1 MIWVFF
7 FIKCGVQ
14 HETLFDSGGD
24 ANDMGVGFRG
34 TVSCMFRHVGA
45 AHPLSELAGRSKV
58 DNLDGRSLGVTKKD
72 VFWFQV
78 TVDD

>member
-1 MIWVFF
+1 MYGFSWENALHPK
-7 FIKCGVQ
+7 KCKRVC
-14 HETLFDSGGD
+14 LDVGG
-24 ANDMGVGFRG
+24 
-34 TVSCMFRHVGA
+34 

-58 DNLDGRSLGVTKKD
+58 DYLDGRSLGVTKKD